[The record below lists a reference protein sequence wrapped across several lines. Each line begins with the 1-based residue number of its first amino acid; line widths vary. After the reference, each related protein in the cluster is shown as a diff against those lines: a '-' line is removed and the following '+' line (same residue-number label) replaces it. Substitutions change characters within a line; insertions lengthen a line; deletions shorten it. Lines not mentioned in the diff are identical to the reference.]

1 MVGWPSLRSSPC
13 PILRSPEMDSH
24 SAHVN
29 IDVQTPPTSTF
40 PPGVQPPD
48 PGTQVRPTTTT
59 NNRGD
64 AFAPLPDTNPQRGEN
79 YGDSSGRLWMLYLT
93 EAEKEDK
100 EITENWKGDTEG
112 ILVFTGLFSATVA
125 TFIIESYKQL
135 SLDSGVT
142 TNALLTQI
150 SQQLADTSNGT
161 PFAGVGAQ
169 NSLPFKP
176 TASAVRVNVMWFLS
190 LVLSLTCA
198 LSATLMQQWAR
209 RYQELARRR
218 GAPHKRARMRAYIF
232 DGIKG
237 FRMTRAIEA
246 MPMLLHLSVFLFFAG
261 LIEFLI
267 PINTTVAYFTLGWI
281 ALFAL
286 AYVILTI
293 LPNLYLN
300 CPYRTPLSGITWR
313 LSQFSVLRILLAIR
327 GVEGLFHGSLLSLW
341 HWTHQQVTGTPG
353 PTKWRETLKM
363 QVAMRRKWLSDG
375 LRKSVEL
382 SATDAPS
389 TVDKDALEW
398 TLTALDEDKEIE
410 DFAER
415 VPGFFDSRAVPD
427 PTSAILPLMAD
438 QSTTDPILGS
448 RLYDLLKTCIPGTS
462 PLTEEKRRSRLWVCL
477 RSLWYCGEAYN
488 RPKNSEPLP
497 SYVRVVFASPE
508 MTRRIQAE
516 EDPAARVIGRCFGSL
531 VAKKLSAD
539 IDSRNTRGVRVKEGE
554 LACLSAILGTEG
566 HEVMS
571 WLGEPGAIEL
581 ANIVSL
587 MLVGAD
593 PLVGDKMPSDVLDV
607 FKKTLNILSQALLG
621 KIHADLPLPQI
632 TQFHEIYS
640 KAPNWLT
647 GELRQ
652 ISDKLR
658 LPTGIVAF
666 PEPQESSWTNISHV
680 SQQSRENQVRTEVAP
695 DSGIGDGLVHDT

>member
-48 PGTQVRPTTTT
+48 PGSQVRPTTTT

-64 AFAPLPDTNPQRGEN
+64 ALAPLPDTNPQRGEN

-100 EITENWKGDTEG
+100 EMTENWKGDTEG

-150 SQQLADTSNGT
+150 SQQLANTSNGT

-261 LIEFLI
+261 LIDFLI

-300 CPYRTPLSGITWR
+300 CPYRTPLSGITWY
-313 LSQFSVLRILLAIR
+313 LSQFFILGIFRVVRGIEGIFHTRLLA
-327 GVEGLFHGSLLSLW
+327 LW
-341 HWTHQQVTGTPG
+341 RCWNRRRLTETPG
-353 PTKWRETLKM
+353 PTKWRETLDDL
-363 QVAMRRKWLSDG
+363 VAIHRRWFSDG

-398 TLTALDEDKEIE
+398 TLTALDEDIE

-415 VPGFFDSRAVPD
+415 VPGFFDSRAVLD
-427 PTSAILPLMAD
+427 PSSAILPLMSD
-438 QSTTDPILGS
+438 QSTTNPILAS
-448 RLYDLLKTCIPGTS
+448 RLYDLFETCIPGTS
-462 PLTEEKRRSRLWVCL
+462 LLTEEKRRSRLRVCL

-488 RPKNSEPLP
+488 LPKNSEPLP

-539 IDSRNTRGVRVKEGE
+539 IDSRNTQGVRVKEGE
-554 LACLSAILGTEG
+554 LACLSVILGTEG

-587 MLVGAD
+587 MLVDAD

-647 GELRQ
+647 DELRQ
-652 ISDKLR
+652 ISDE

-666 PEPQESSWTNISHV
+666 TKP
-680 SQQSRENQVRTEVAP
+680 
-695 DSGIGDGLVHDT
+695 

>member
-1 MVGWPSLRSSPC
+1 
-13 PILRSPEMDSH
+13 MDSP

-29 IDVQTPPTSTF
+29 IDVQTPISTF

-48 PGTQVRPTTTT
+48 LGTQFRPTTTT
-59 NNRGD
+59 NNRED
-64 AFAPLPDTNPQRGEN
+64 ALAPLPDTNPQRGEN

-135 SLDSGVT
+135 SHDSGDT

-150 SQQLADTSNGT
+150 SHQLANTSNVT

-218 GAPHKRARMRAYIF
+218 GAPHKHARMRAYIF

-261 LIEFLI
+261 LIDFLI

-300 CPYRTPLSGITWR
+300 CPYRTPLSGFTWR
-313 LSQFSVLRILLAIR
+313 LSQFSVLRILLATR
-327 GVEGLFHGSLLSLW
+327 GIEGLFHGSLLSLW
-341 HWTHQQVTGTPG
+341 YWTHQQMTETPG
-353 PTKWRETLKM
+353 PTKWRETLEE
-363 QVAMRRKWLSDG
+363 QVTVRRRWLKDG
-375 LRKSVEL
+375 LRRSVEL

-427 PTSAILPLMAD
+427 PTSAILPLMSD

-462 PLTEEKRRSRLWVCL
+462 PLTEEKRRSRLRVCL

-508 MTRRIQAE
+508 MTHRIQAE
-516 EDPAARVIGRCFGSL
+516 GDPAARVIGRCFRSL

-539 IDSRNTRGVRVKEGE
+539 INSRRVRVSEGV
-554 LACLSAILGTEG
+554 LACLSAILVTES

-587 MLVGAD
+587 MSVDAD
-593 PLVGDKMPSDVLDV
+593 PLVGDKMPSDVLYV

-632 TQFHEIYS
+632 AQFHEIYS

-647 GELRQ
+647 DELRQ
-652 ISDKLR
+652 ISDK

-666 PEPQESSWTNISHV
+666 PEPQLAQESSWTNISHV
-680 SQQSRENQVRTEVAP
+680 SQQSRENQVRTEGAP
-695 DSGIGDGLVHDT
+695 DSGIGDGLVHTLWALA

>member
-1 MVGWPSLRSSPC
+1 
-13 PILRSPEMDSH
+13 MDSP

-29 IDVQTPPTSTF
+29 IDVQTHPPSTF
-40 PPGVQPPD
+40 PPGVQPSD
-48 PGTQVRPTTTT
+48 PGTQFRPTTTT

-64 AFAPLPDTNPQRGEN
+64 ALAPLPDTNPQRGEN
-79 YGDSSGRLWMLYLT
+79 YGDSSGRLWLLYLT

-125 TFIIESYKQL
+125 SFIIESYKQL
-135 SLDSGVT
+135 SLDSDVT

-150 SQQLADTSNGT
+150 SQQLANTSNGT
-161 PFAGVGAQ
+161 PFAGVGTQ
-169 NSLPFKP
+169 NSQPFKP

-261 LIEFLI
+261 LIDFLI

-293 LPNLYLN
+293 LPNLRLN

-313 LSQFSVLRILLAIR
+313 ISQFFILRIFLTIR
-327 GVEGLFHGSLLSLW
+327 GIEGIFHTCLLGCWNRQRS
-341 HWTHQQVTGTPG
+341 TETPG
-353 PTKWRETLKM
+353 PTKWRETLDHL
-363 QVAMRRKWLSDG
+363 VAMHRRWLSDG

-427 PTSAILPLMAD
+427 PTSAILPLMSD
-438 QSTTDPILGS
+438 QPMTDPILGS

-462 PLTEEKRRSRLWVCL
+462 PLTEEKRRSRLRVCL
-477 RSLWYCGEAYN
+477 RSLWCCGEAYN

-508 MTRRIQAE
+508 MTHRIQAE

-539 IDSRNTRGVRVKEGE
+539 IDSRNNTRGVRVKDGE
-554 LACLSAILGTEG
+554 LACLSAILGTES

-587 MLVGAD
+587 MLVDAD
-593 PLVGDKMPSDVLDV
+593 PLVGDKMPSDVLHV
-607 FKKTLNILSQALLG
+607 LKKTLNILSQALLG

-632 TQFHEIYS
+632 AQFHEIYS

-647 GELRQ
+647 DSDELRQ
-652 ISDKLR
+652 ISDE
-658 LPTGIVAF
+658 LPMGIVAF
-666 PEPQESSWTNISHV
+666 PESQLAQESIT
-680 SQQSRENQVRTEVAP
+680 
-695 DSGIGDGLVHDT
+695 G

>member
-1 MVGWPSLRSSPC
+1 
-13 PILRSPEMDSH
+13 MDSP

-29 IDVQTPPTSTF
+29 IDVQTPISTF

-48 PGTQVRPTTTT
+48 PGTQFRPTTTT
-59 NNRGD
+59 NNRED
-64 AFAPLPDTNPQRGEN
+64 ALAPLPDINPQRGEN

-135 SLDSGVT
+135 SHDSGDT

-150 SQQLADTSNGT
+150 SQQLANTSNVT

-261 LIEFLI
+261 LIDFLI

-300 CPYRTPLSGITWR
+300 CPYRTPLSGFTWR
-313 LSQFSVLRILLAIR
+313 LSQFSVLRILLATR
-327 GVEGLFHGSLLSLW
+327 GIEGLFHGSLLSLW
-341 HWTHQQVTGTPG
+341 YWTHQQMTETPG
-353 PTKWRETLKM
+353 PTKWRETLEE
-363 QVAMRRKWLSDG
+363 QVTVRRRWLKDG
-375 LRKSVEL
+375 LRRSVEL

-427 PTSAILPLMAD
+427 PTSAVLPLMSD

-448 RLYDLLKTCIPGTS
+448 RLYDLLKTCMPGTS
-462 PLTEEKRRSRLWVCL
+462 PLTEEKRRSRLRVCL
-477 RSLWYCGEAYN
+477 RSLWCCGEAYN
-488 RPKNSEPLP
+488 RPENSEPLP

-508 MTRRIQAE
+508 MTHRIQAE

-539 IDSRNTRGVRVKEGE
+539 INSRNTQGVRVEEGE
-554 LACLSAILGTEG
+554 LACLSAILGIESR
-566 HEVMS
+566 EVMS

-587 MLVGAD
+587 MLVDAD
-593 PLVGDKMPSDVLDV
+593 PLVGDKMPSDVLHV
-607 FKKTLNILSQALLG
+607 FKRTLNILSQALLG
-621 KIHADLPLPQI
+621 KIHVDQPLPQSA
-632 TQFHEIYS
+632 QFHEIYS
-640 KAPNWLT
+640 KAPNWLKD
-647 GELRQ
+647 ELRQ
-652 ISDKLR
+652 ISDK

-666 PEPQESSWTNISHV
+666 PEPQLAQESSWTNISHV
-680 SQQSRENQVRTEVAP
+680 SQQSRENQVRAEGAP
-695 DSGIGDGLVHDT
+695 DSGIGDGFT